1 MEIKTNRLIIK
12 NLSINDQKE
21 MIDLLNNNEIKKT
34 YMIPSFV
41 NKEESIEYFNKLLN
55 ISLDDKHYL
64 NGIYLNNYLIGMIN
78 DIHIDNKEIE
88 IGYFINPIYWNK
100 GYATEALK
108 AMIDYLFN
116 IGFKRIIAGYF
127 EENIASSRVM
137 AKSGM
142 KPIDFTDNILY
153 RNKNHKCRYY
163 EIIKE

>member
-1 MEIKTNRLIIK
+1 MEIKTDRLIIK
-12 NLSINDQKE
+12 SLSINDQKE
-21 MIDLLNNNEIKKT
+21 MVGLLNNVDIKKT
-34 YMIPSFV
+34 YMIPDF
-41 NKEESIEYFNKLLN
+41 NNEEESIKFFNRLLN
-55 ISLDDKHYL
+55 ISLDNNHYL
-64 NGIYLNNYLIGMIN
+64 NGIYLNNHLIGMLN
-78 DIHIDNKEIE
+78 DVCIKDKEIE
-88 IGYFINPIYWNK
+88 IGYFINPNYWNM
-100 GYATEALK
+100 GYAIEALK

-116 IGFKRIIAGYF
+116 IGFKRIVAGYF

>member
-12 NLSINDQKE
+12 NLSINDRKE

-34 YMIPSFV
+34 YMIPDF
-41 NKEESIEYFNKLLN
+41 NNEEEAIKFFNRLLA
-55 ISLDDKHYL
+55 ISLDNNHYL
-64 NGIYLNNYLIGMIN
+64 NGIYLNNYLIGMLN
-78 DIHIDNKEIE
+78 DIGVKDKEIE

-163 EIIKE
+163 EIVKE

>member
-1 MEIKTNRLIIK
+1 
-12 NLSINDQKE
+12 
-21 MIDLLNNNEIKKT
+21 
-34 YMIPSFV
+34 
-41 NKEESIEYFNKLLN
+41 
-55 ISLDDKHYL
+55 
-64 NGIYLNNYLIGMIN
+64 MIN
-78 DIHIDNKEIE
+78 DVYIDNKEIE

-116 IGFKRIIAGYF
+116 IGFKRIIASYF

-153 RNKNHKCRYY
+153 RNKNHKCRYC

>member
-12 NLSINDQKE
+12 SLSINDRKE

-34 YMIPSFV
+34 YMIPDFV
-41 NKEESIEYFNKLLN
+41 NEEESIEYFNKLLN
-55 ISLDDKHYL
+55 ISLNDKHYL

-78 DIHIDNKEIE
+78 DVYIDNKEIE

-116 IGFKRIIAGYF
+116 IGFKRIVTGYF

>member
-12 NLSINDQKE
+12 SLSINDRKE

-34 YMIPSFV
+34 YMIPDFV
-41 NKEESIEYFNKLLN
+41 NEEESIEYFNKLLN

-64 NGIYLNNYLIGMIN
+64 NGIYLNNYLIGMLN
-78 DIHIDNKEIE
+78 DVGVKDKEIE
-88 IGYFINPIYWNK
+88 IGYFINPNYWNM

-108 AMIDYLFN
+108 AMIDYLFDH
-116 IGFKRIIAGYF
+116 GFNRVIAGYF

-153 RNKNHKCRYY
+153 RNKNHKCRYC

>member
-1 MEIKTNRLIIK
+1 MEIKTDRLIIK

-21 MIDLLNNNEIKKT
+21 MIDFLNNNEIKKT
-34 YMIPSFV
+34 YMIPDFV
-41 NKEESIEYFNKLLN
+41 NEEESIKYFNKLLN

-64 NGIYLNNYLIGMIN
+64 NGIYLNNHLIGMIN
-78 DIHIDNKEIE
+78 DVHIDNNEIE

-108 AMIDYLFN
+108 AMIAYLFDK
-116 IGFKRIIAGYF
+116 GFKRIIAGYF

>member
-12 NLSINDQKE
+12 SLSINDRKE

-34 YMIPSFV
+34 YMIPDFV
-41 NKEESIEYFNKLLN
+41 NEEESIEYFNKLLN
-55 ISLDDKHYL
+55 ISLNDKHYL

-78 DIHIDNKEIE
+78 DVYIDNKEIE

>member
-12 NLSINDQKE
+12 SLSINDRKE

-34 YMIPSFV
+34 YMIPDFV
-41 NKEESIEYFNKLLN
+41 NEEESIEYFNKLLN
-55 ISLDDKHYL
+55 ISLNDKHYL

-78 DIHIDNKEIE
+78 DVYIDNKEIE

-116 IGFKRIIAGYF
+116 IGFKRIIASYF

-142 KPIDFTDNILY
+142 KHIDFTDNILY

>member
-12 NLSINDQKE
+12 SLNINDQKE
-21 MIDLLNNNEIKKT
+21 MINLLNNKDIKKT
-34 YMIPSFV
+34 YMIPDF
-41 NKEESIEYFNKLLN
+41 NNEKEAITFFDRLLS

-64 NGIYLNNYLIGMIN
+64 KGIYLNEHLIGMIN
-78 DIHIDNKEIE
+78 DVHIENKEIE
-88 IGYFINPIYWNK
+88 IGYFIDPSCWNK
-100 GYATEALK
+100 GYATEALR

-116 IGFKRIIAGYF
+116 IGFNRIVAGYF

-163 EIIKE
+163 EIIKD

>member
-12 NLSINDQKE
+12 SLNINDQKE
-21 MIDLLNNNEIKKT
+21 MIDLLNNKDIKKT
-34 YMIPSFV
+34 YMIPDFD
-41 NKEESIEYFNKLLN
+41 NEEESIKYFNKLLN
-55 ISLDDKHYL
+55 ISSDIKRYL
-64 NGIYLNNYLIGMIN
+64 NGIYLNNHLIGMIN
-78 DIHIDNKEIE
+78 DVHIENKEIE
-88 IGYFINPIYWNK
+88 IGYFIDPSYWNK

-108 AMIDYLFN
+108 AMIEYLFSV
-116 IGFKRIIAGYF
+116 GFNRIVAGYF
-127 EENIASSRVM
+127 EENIASSKVM